1 MRSNESTRS
10 NKSTRSPNSR
20 RDPTQGDNQLV
31 SNGMGGL
38 GVVTFY
44 SEIPDFEGAPG
55 PTIPPK
61 NTPREYVEEFLD
73 ENLLQLIVI
82 ETN

>member
-1 MRSNESTRS
+1 
-10 NKSTRSPNSR
+10 
-20 RDPTQGDNQLV
+20 
-31 SNGMGGL
+31 MGGL

-82 ETN
+82 ETNWYALQWQQWLQQRRISDAITA

>member
-1 MRSNESTRS
+1 
-10 NKSTRSPNSR
+10 
-20 RDPTQGDNQLV
+20 
-31 SNGMGGL
+31 MGGL